1 MTMNSLT
8 SKEARLVYNHLN
20 RFLKH
25 FETDPL
31 EESFWSDTFNI
42 KELKVIR
49 NKLSLGLK
57 KDA

>member
-1 MTMNSLT
+1 MNSLT